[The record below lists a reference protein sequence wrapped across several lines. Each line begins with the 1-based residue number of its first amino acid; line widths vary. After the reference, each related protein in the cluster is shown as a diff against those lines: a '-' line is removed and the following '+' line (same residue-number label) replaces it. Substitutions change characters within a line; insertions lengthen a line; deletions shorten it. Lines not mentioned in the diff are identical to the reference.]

1 MIAEVYVVLTLCI
14 FGFIG
19 NAVTIATTSDA
30 ERNETF
36 EAETRD

>member
-19 NAVTIATTSDA
+19 NAVTIAATSDA
-30 ERNETF
+30 EINQSF